1 MSRQSGRQPTR
12 LIAPSLLVALVH
24 ASQFTTV
31 RLALMLAMMKD
42 KEESECDGE
51 DDDNDVN

>member
-51 DDDNDVN
+51 DDDDDVN